1 MKNMKVYGFIMAVLL
16 GAAVFA
22 ALSQFGEKSP
32 IIVSG
37 RLVLPE
43 ELTNSAMGVR
53 TVFITVFDADSSM
66 PMPLGAMRES
76 IATDASGKF
85 MDFMITPERI
95 QMMNPEAPMPKSLR
109 VKARLDL
116 DGMGGADQP
125 GDITGQAVPV
135 SFGSENVEIILN
147 NLVSQ

>member
-1 MKNMKVYGFIMAVLL
+1 MV
-16 GAAVFA
+16 AAVYA
-22 ALSQFGEKSP
+22 ALGQFGQKSP
-32 IIVSG
+32 VIVGG
-37 RLVLPE
+37 RLILAD
-43 ELTNSAMGVR
+43 ELTNSSIGIR

-76 IATDASGKF
+76 LTNDAGGKF
-85 MDFMITPERI
+85 LDFMITPERI

-116 DGMGGADQP
+116 DGMGGSDQP
-125 GDITGQAVPV
+125 GDITGQIVPV
-135 SFGSENVEIILN
+135 AFGSENVEILLN